1 MAELSQEEKGL
12 RLSLVSALEEINKK
26 LETVLETLEQIQEAL
41 QERSD

>member
-1 MAELSQEEKGL
+1 L
-12 RLSLVSALEEINKK
+12 SALEEINKK